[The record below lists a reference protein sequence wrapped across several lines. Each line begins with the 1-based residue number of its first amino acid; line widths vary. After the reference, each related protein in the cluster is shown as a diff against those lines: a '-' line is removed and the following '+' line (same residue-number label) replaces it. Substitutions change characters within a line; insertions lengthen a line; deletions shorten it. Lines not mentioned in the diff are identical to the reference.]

1 MNFSSQLHQIGYGNQ
16 TFQVQTVLPT
26 VQGGFNEENLQ
37 EGDIAYAINGT
48 RLDYQNGITLDSFLT
63 NQTSLKVSPG
73 DTLQLTCYNTTNN
86 EFYERELTLGH
97 RSWVGFTY
105 VNDSDT
111 SIQVTDVYT
120 YIEGGNNIGNI
131 PVGAIIS
138 EVNGTKLDYPNGIT
152 FEYLLTQ
159 TQPPYQ
165 LELKAENGTSYM
177 VNVNYNPLAATA
189 FLFQDIFLG
198 IQYEQIN
205 SSAIEISIVLKN
217 DIENGINE
225 GNIPE
230 GAIITAVNG
239 ILIDLTNSSFSQW
252 LENEFNPKIGEV
264 LMFTDNHGE
273 SYSLLVGNV
282 PVLSVFIGIISN
294 NYWLPRNFIGRFL
307 GEQFP
312 LKFDMFLYYTWIV
325 AFSLAIFNL
334 LPIAIFDGGRLVKE
348 LIDKIFGTEYDPEAQ
363 KKLHYLYDPEEPDQ
377 HLMTHNITE
386 IISVKRLDPINP
398 ERTTPTKGEINLDN
412 FSATA
417 MSFEPIDNYNNDFI
431 DKIHLSQ
438 AEEITEGTL
447 IQVEIKYIQDLKA
460 PIKDKVS
467 KWISWTMGSIL
478 LASFAISV
486 IKFGKTFFW
495 L

>member
-1 MNFSSQLHQIGYGNQ
+1 
-16 TFQVQTVLPT
+16 
-26 VQGGFNEENLQ
+26 
-37 EGDIAYAINGT
+37 
-48 RLDYQNGITLDSFLT
+48 
-63 NQTSLKVSPG
+63 
-73 DTLQLTCYNTTNN
+73 
-86 EFYERELTLGH
+86 
-97 RSWVGFTY
+97 
-105 VNDSDT
+105 
-111 SIQVTDVYT
+111 
-120 YIEGGNNIGNI
+120 
-131 PVGAIIS
+131 
-138 EVNGTKLDYPNGIT
+138 
-152 FEYLLTQ
+152 
-159 TQPPYQ
+159 
-165 LELKAENGTSYM
+165 
-177 VNVNYNPLAATA
+177 
-189 FLFQDIFLG
+189 
-198 IQYEQIN
+198 
-205 SSAIEISIVLKN
+205 
-217 DIENGINE
+217 
-225 GNIPE
+225 
-230 GAIITAVNG
+230 
-239 ILIDLTNSSFSQW
+239 
-252 LENEFNPKIGEV
+252 
-264 LMFTDNHGE
+264 
-273 SYSLLVGNV
+273 
-282 PVLSVFIGIISN
+282 
-294 NYWLPRNFIGRFL
+294 